1 MCHEAGTPRRY
12 RARNH
17 EAKRT
22 KVLSAEVDS
31 PGNVRE
37 NVRHSP
43 PLAEEPSVI
52 IQPTS
57 VAALTWLGA
66 AAGASSEGWRI
77 GSVLSAR
84 PLGVTEQG
92 LLVLQVGALTVEA
105 EAPGTK
111 LPQQFQVRVL
121 SLGAQPQLEILSG
134 NSQLDSTVNQALRER
149 LPQQN
154 GYAPLL
160 ATVGALSQW
169 AMAKQL
175 PPYLRSALA
184 LLEHS
189 MSTPQELSTPEGL
202 RQAINRSGLFLE
214 SQLAQAPASDATTAH
229 DDMKGALLRLVAILK
244 GQPLLGE
251 SSDTE
256 VDPPLLYRGVMPQ
269 GRLPLPYEL
278 TNTNDATDF
287 LPRLYTDVQAALARL
302 EVAQL
307 QATPGHWLVEIPVQ
321 DADGADVLQ
330 LLLKQEQEGEQNYT
344 MGFSLDLPSLGPI
357 AGELQL
363 RGLRLSVK
371 LWSPRRETVDRLE
384 EQFDDLRA
392 RIDATGLFLDQLS
405 CQFGLPQ
412 AANSVSAVFLKATV

>member
-1 MCHEAGTPRRY
+1 M
-12 RARNH
+12 
-17 EAKRT
+17 
-22 KVLSAEVDS
+22 
-31 PGNVRE
+31 
-37 NVRHSP
+37 
-43 PLAEEPSVI
+43 I

-84 PLGVTEQG
+84 PLGVSEQG
-92 LLVLQVGALTVEA
+92 LMVLQIGAITVEA

-111 LPQQFQVRVL
+111 LPPQFQVRVL
-121 SLGAQPQLEILSG
+121 SLGAQPQLEILGAGSHLDG
-134 NSQLDSTVNQALRER
+134 NVNQALRER

-160 ATVGALSQW
+160 ATIGALSQW
-169 AMAKQL
+169 SIVRQL

-189 MSTPQELSTPEGL
+189 MSTPQEVSTGEGL
-202 RQAINRSGLFLE
+202 RQAINRSGIFLE
-214 SQLAQAPASDATTAH
+214 AQLAQAPASDATTAH

-244 GQPLLGE
+244 GQPLVGE
-251 SSDTE
+251 SSDAE
-256 VDPPLLYRGVMPQ
+256 VDPPLLYRGVLPQ
-269 GRLPLPYEL
+269 GRFPLPPEL
-278 TNTNDATDF
+278 ANSSEATDF

-307 QATPGHWLVEIPVQ
+307 QAGVANWLVEIPIQ

-330 LLLKQEQEGEQNYT
+330 LLLKQQQEGEQAWT
-344 MGFSLDLPSLGPI
+344 LGFSLDLPSLGPI
-357 AGELQL
+357 VGELQL
-363 RGLRLSVK
+363 RGLRLSLR
-371 LWSPRRETVDRLE
+371 LWAQHRDTVDRLE
-384 EQFDDLRA
+384 EQFEDIRSRL
-392 RIDATGLFLDQLS
+392 DATGLFLDQLS

-412 AANSVSAVFLKATV
+412 AGNSVSAVFLKATV

>member
-1 MCHEAGTPRRY
+1 LKSIVH
-12 RARNH
+12 
-17 EAKRT
+17 K
-22 KVLSAEVDS
+22 
-31 PGNVRE
+31 VRE
-37 NVRHSP
+37 NVRHSTS
-43 PLAEEPSVI
+43 LAEEPSVI

-92 LLVLQVGALTVEA
+92 LMVLQVGALTVEA

-111 LPQQFQVRVL
+111 LPPQFQVRVL
-121 SLGAQPQLEILSG
+121 SLGAQPQLEILSS

-169 AMAKQL
+169 AIVKQL

-189 MSTPQELSTPEGL
+189 MSTPQELSTGDGL
-202 RQAINRSGLFLE
+202 RQAINRSGVFLE
-214 SQLAQAPASDATTAH
+214 AQLAQAPANDATTAH

-251 SSDTE
+251 SSDAE
-256 VDPPLLYRGVMPQ
+256 VDPPLLYRGVTPQ
-269 GRLPLPYEL
+269 GRLPLPFEL
-278 TNTNDATDF
+278 ASTSEATDF

-307 QATPGHWLVEIPVQ
+307 QATPGHWLVEVPVQ
-321 DADGADVLQ
+321 DAEGADVLQ
-330 LLLKQEQEGEQNYT
+330 IMLKQEQEAEQSWT

-357 AGELQL
+357 VGELHL
-363 RGLRLSVK
+363 RGLRLSVR
-371 LWSPRRETVDRLE
+371 LWAQRRETVDRLE
-384 EQFDDLRA
+384 DQFDDLRS
-392 RIDATGLFLDQLS
+392 RVDATGLFLDQLS

-412 AANSVSAVFLKATV
+412 AGNAVSAVFLKATV

>member
-1 MCHEAGTPRRY
+1 M
-12 RARNH
+12 
-17 EAKRT
+17 
-22 KVLSAEVDS
+22 
-31 PGNVRE
+31 
-37 NVRHSP
+37 
-43 PLAEEPSVI
+43 I

-84 PLGVTEQG
+84 PLGISEQG
-92 LLVLQVGALTVEA
+92 LMVLQVGALTVEA

-111 LPQQFQVRVL
+111 LPPQFQVRVL
-121 SLGAQPQLEILSG
+121 SLGAQPQLEILGS
-134 NSQLDSTVNQALRER
+134 NSPLDSTVNQALRER

-169 AMAKQL
+169 TIAKQL

-189 MSTPQELSTPEGL
+189 MSTPPELSTGEGL
-202 RQAINRSGLFLE
+202 RQAVNRSGVFLE
-214 SQLAQAPASDATTAH
+214 AQLAHAPASDATTAH
-229 DDMKGALLRLVAILK
+229 DDMKGALLRLVTILK
-244 GQPLLGE
+244 GQPLAGE
-251 SSDTE
+251 SSDVE
-256 VDPPLLYRGVMPQ
+256 VDPPLLYRGVAPQ
-269 GRLPLPYEL
+269 ARVPLPPEL
-278 TNTNDATDF
+278 ATTNDATDF
-287 LPRLYTDVQAALARL
+287 LPRLYTDVQSALARM

-307 QATPGHWLVEIPVQ
+307 QATPGHWIVEIPVQ

-330 LLLKQEQEGEQNYT
+330 LMLKQEQEAEQSWT

-357 AGELQL
+357 VGELHL
-363 RGLRLSVK
+363 RGLRLSLR
-371 LWSPRRETVDRLE
+371 LWAQRRETVDRLE
-384 EQFDDLRA
+384 DQFEDLRA

-405 CQFGLPQ
+405 CQFGLPH
-412 AANSVSAVFLKATV
+412 AGTSVSAVFLKATV

>member
-1 MCHEAGTPRRY
+1 
-12 RARNH
+12 
-17 EAKRT
+17 
-22 KVLSAEVDS
+22 
-31 PGNVRE
+31 
-37 NVRHSP
+37 
-43 PLAEEPSVI
+43 VI

-84 PLGVTEQG
+84 PLGVSEQG
-92 LLVLQVGALTVEA
+92 LMVLQIGAITVEA

-111 LPQQFQVRVL
+111 LPPQFQVRVL
-121 SLGAQPQLEILSG
+121 SLGAQPQLEILG
-134 NSQLDSTVNQALRER
+134 AGSQLDGNVNQALRER

-160 ATVGALSQW
+160 ATIGALSQW
-169 AMAKQL
+169 SIVRQL

-189 MSTPQELSTPEGL
+189 MSTPQEVSTGEGL
-202 RQAINRSGLFLE
+202 RQAINRSGIFLE
-214 SQLAQAPASDATTAH
+214 AQLAQAPASDATTAH

-244 GQPLLGE
+244 GQPLVGE
-251 SSDTE
+251 SSDAE
-256 VDPPLLYRGVMPQ
+256 VDPPLLYRGVLPQ
-269 GRLPLPYEL
+269 GRFPLPPEL
-278 TNTNDATDF
+278 ANSSEATDF

-307 QATPGHWLVEIPVQ
+307 QAGVANWLVEIPIQ

-330 LLLKQEQEGEQNYT
+330 LLLKQQQEGEQAWT
-344 MGFSLDLPSLGPI
+344 LGFSLDLPSLGPI
-357 AGELQL
+357 VGELQL
-363 RGLRLSVK
+363 RGLRLSLR
-371 LWSPRRETVDRLE
+371 LWAQHRDTVDRLE
-384 EQFDDLRA
+384 EQFEDIRSRL
-392 RIDATGLFLDQLS
+392 DATGLFLDQLS

-412 AANSVSAVFLKATV
+412 AGNSVSAVFLKATV

>member
-1 MCHEAGTPRRY
+1 M
-12 RARNH
+12 
-17 EAKRT
+17 
-22 KVLSAEVDS
+22 
-31 PGNVRE
+31 
-37 NVRHSP
+37 
-43 PLAEEPSVI
+43 I

-84 PLGVTEQG
+84 PLGVNEQG
-92 LLVLQVGALTVEA
+92 LLVLQVGAITVET

-111 LPQQFQVRVL
+111 LPPQFQVRVL
-121 SLGAQPQLEILSG
+121 SVGAQPQLEILG
-134 NSQLDSTVNQALRER
+134 ADSQLDTTVHQALRAR

-169 AMAKQL
+169 SVAKQL

-189 MSTPQELSTPEGL
+189 MSTPRELTTGEGL
-202 RQAINRSGLFLE
+202 RQAVNRSGLFLE
-214 SQLAQAPASDATTAH
+214 AQLAHAPASDANTAH
-229 DDMKGALLRLVAILK
+229 DDVKGAMLRLVAILK
-244 GQPLLGE
+244 GQATLGE
-251 SSDTE
+251 SSADE
-256 VDPPLLYRGVMPQ
+256 VDPPLLYRGVVPQ
-269 GRLPLPYEL
+269 GRLPLPPDL
-278 TNTNDATDF
+278 LSTNDATEF

-307 QATPGHWLVEIPVQ
+307 QANPNHWIVEIPVQ
-321 DADGADVLQ
+321 DDEGADVLQ
-330 LLLKQEQEGEQNYT
+330 LSLKHEEDAQQDWT

-357 AGELQL
+357 VGELQL
-363 RGLRLSVK
+363 RGLRLSVR
-371 LWSPRRETVDRLE
+371 LWAQLRDTVDLLE
-384 EQFDDLRA
+384 AQFDHVRKRL
-392 RIDATGLFLDQLS
+392 DATGLFLDQLT

-412 AANSVSAVFLKATV
+412 AGNSMSAVFLKATV

>member
-1 MCHEAGTPRRY
+1 M
-12 RARNH
+12 
-17 EAKRT
+17 
-22 KVLSAEVDS
+22 
-31 PGNVRE
+31 
-37 NVRHSP
+37 
-43 PLAEEPSVI
+43 I

-84 PLGVTEQG
+84 PLGVSEQG
-92 LLVLQVGALTVEA
+92 LMVLQIGAITVEA

-111 LPQQFQVRVL
+111 LPPQFQVRVL
-121 SLGAQPQLEILSG
+121 SLGAQPQLEILG
-134 NSQLDSTVNQALRER
+134 AGSQLDGNVNQALRER

-160 ATVGALSQW
+160 ATIGALSQW
-169 AMAKQL
+169 SIVRQL

-189 MSTPQELSTPEGL
+189 MSTPQEVSTGEGL
-202 RQAINRSGLFLE
+202 RQAVNRSGIFLE
-214 SQLAQAPASDATTAH
+214 AQLAQAPASDATTAH

-244 GQPLLGE
+244 GQPLVGE
-251 SSDTE
+251 SSDAE
-256 VDPPLLYRGVMPQ
+256 VDPPLLYRGVLPQ
-269 GRLPLPYEL
+269 GRFPLPPEL
-278 TNTNDATDF
+278 ANSSEATDF

-307 QATPGHWLVEIPVQ
+307 QAGVANWMVEIPIQ

-330 LLLKQEQEGEQNYT
+330 LLLKQQQEGEQAWT
-344 MGFSLDLPSLGPI
+344 LGFSLDLPSLGPI
-357 AGELQL
+357 VGELQL
-363 RGLRLSVK
+363 RGLRLSLR
-371 LWSPRRETVDRLE
+371 LWAQHRDTVDRLE
-384 EQFDDLRA
+384 EQFEDIRSRL
-392 RIDATGLFLDQLS
+392 DATGLFLDQLS

-412 AANSVSAVFLKATV
+412 AGNSVSAVFLKATV

>member
-1 MCHEAGTPRRY
+1 M
-12 RARNH
+12 
-17 EAKRT
+17 
-22 KVLSAEVDS
+22 
-31 PGNVRE
+31 
-37 NVRHSP
+37 
-43 PLAEEPSVI
+43 I

-84 PLGVTEQG
+84 PLGISEQG
-92 LLVLQVGALTVEA
+92 LMVLQVGALTVEA

-111 LPQQFQVRVL
+111 LPPQFQVRVL
-121 SLGAQPQLEILSG
+121 SLGAQPQLEILG
-134 NSQLDSTVNQALRER
+134 AGSQLDGNVNQALRER

-160 ATVGALSQW
+160 ATMGALSQW
-169 AMAKQL
+169 SIVRQL

-189 MSTPQELSTPEGL
+189 MSTPQEVSTGEGL
-202 RQAINRSGLFLE
+202 RQAVNRSGIFLE
-214 SQLAQAPASDATTAH
+214 AQLAQAPASDATTAH

-244 GQPLLGE
+244 GQPLVGE
-251 SSDTE
+251 SSDAE
-256 VDPPLLYRGVMPQ
+256 VDPPLLYRGVLPQ
-269 GRLPLPYEL
+269 GRFPLPPEL
-278 TNTNDATDF
+278 ANSSEATDF

-307 QATPGHWLVEIPVQ
+307 QAGVANWLVEIPIQ

-330 LLLKQEQEGEQNYT
+330 LLLKQQHEGEQT
-344 MGFSLDLPSLGPI
+344 WTLGFSLDLPSLGPI
-357 AGELQL
+357 VGELQL
-363 RGLRLSVK
+363 RGLRLSLR
-371 LWSPRRETVDRLE
+371 LWAQHRDTVDRLE
-384 EQFDDLRA
+384 EQFEDMRSRL
-392 RIDATGLFLDQLS
+392 DATGLFLDQLS

-412 AANSVSAVFLKATV
+412 AGNSVSAVFLKATV

>member
-1 MCHEAGTPRRY
+1 M
-12 RARNH
+12 
-17 EAKRT
+17 
-22 KVLSAEVDS
+22 
-31 PGNVRE
+31 
-37 NVRHSP
+37 
-43 PLAEEPSVI
+43 I

-84 PLGVTEQG
+84 PLGITEQG
-92 LLVLQVGALTVEA
+92 LMVLQVGALTVEA

-111 LPQQFQVRVL
+111 LPPQFQVRVL
-121 SLGAQPQLEILSG
+121 SLGSQPQLEILG
-134 NSQLDSTVNQALRER
+134 SQSPLDSTVNQALRER

-169 AMAKQL
+169 AIVKQL

-189 MSTPQELSTPEGL
+189 MSTPQELATGEGL
-202 RQAINRSGLFLE
+202 RQAVHRSGLFLE
-214 SQLAQAPASDATTAH
+214 AQLAQAPATDVTTAH

-244 GQPLLGE
+244 GQPLASE

-256 VDPPLLYRGVMPQ
+256 VDPPLLYRGVAPQ
-269 GRLPLPYEL
+269 GRSPLPLEL
-278 TNTNDATDF
+278 ASTNEATDF
-287 LPRLYTDVQAALARL
+287 LPRLYTDVQSALARL

-307 QATPGHWLVEIPVQ
+307 QAMPGHWIVEIPVQ
-321 DADGADVLQ
+321 DVEGADVLQ
-330 LLLKQEQEGEQNYT
+330 IMLKHEQEAEQDWT

-357 AGELQL
+357 VGELHL
-363 RGLRLSVK
+363 RGLRLSVR
-371 LWSPRRETVDRLE
+371 LWAQRRETVDRLE
-384 EQFDDLRA
+384 EQFENLRT
-392 RIDATGLFLDQLS
+392 RLNATGLFLDQLS
-405 CQFGLPQ
+405 CQLGLPQ
-412 AANSVSAVFLKATV
+412 AGNTVSAVFLKATV

>member
-1 MCHEAGTPRRY
+1 M
-12 RARNH
+12 
-17 EAKRT
+17 
-22 KVLSAEVDS
+22 
-31 PGNVRE
+31 
-37 NVRHSP
+37 
-43 PLAEEPSVI
+43 I

-92 LLVLQVGALTVEA
+92 LMVLQIGALTVEA

-111 LPQQFQVRVL
+111 LPPQFQVRVL
-121 SLGAQPQLEILSG
+121 SLGAQPQLEILGANAS
-134 NSQLDSTVNQALRER
+134 LDSNVNQALRER

-160 ATVGALSQW
+160 ATVSALSQW
-169 AMAKQL
+169 SIAKQL

-189 MSTPQELSTPEGL
+189 MSTPQELSTGEGL
-202 RQAINRSGLFLE
+202 RQAINRSGVFLE
-214 SQLAQAPASDATTAH
+214 AQLAQAPASDATTAH

-244 GQPLLGE
+244 GQPLVGE
-251 SSDTE
+251 SNDLE
-256 VDPPLLYRGVMPQ
+256 VDPPLLYRGAIPQ
-269 GRLPLPYEL
+269 GRLPLPPEL
-278 TNTNDATDF
+278 ASTNEATDF

-307 QATPGHWLVEIPVQ
+307 QALPGHWLVEIPIQ
-321 DADGADVLQ
+321 DTDGADVLQ
-330 LLLKQEQEGEQNYT
+330 LLLKQQQEGEQHWT

-357 AGELQL
+357 VGELQL
-363 RGLRLSVK
+363 RGLRLSVR
-371 LWSPRRETVDRLE
+371 LWAQHRDTVDRLE
-384 EQFDDLRA
+384 DQFDDLRA
-392 RIDATGLFLDQLS
+392 RLDATGLFLDQLS

-412 AANSVSAVFLKATV
+412 GGNSVSAVFLKATV

>member
-1 MCHEAGTPRRY
+1 M
-12 RARNH
+12 
-17 EAKRT
+17 
-22 KVLSAEVDS
+22 
-31 PGNVRE
+31 
-37 NVRHSP
+37 
-43 PLAEEPSVI
+43 I

-57 VAALTWLGA
+57 VAALTWIGA

-92 LLVLQVGALTVEA
+92 LMVLQIGALTVEA

-111 LPQQFQVRVL
+111 LPPQFQVRVL
-121 SLGAQPQLEILSG
+121 SLGAQPQLEILVG
-134 NSQLDSTVNQALRER
+134 DSQLDSTVNQALRER

-169 AMAKQL
+169 VMAKQL

-189 MSTPQELSTPEGL
+189 MSTPQELSSPEGL

-214 SQLAQAPASDATTAH
+214 SQLAQAPASDANTAH
-229 DDMKGALLRLVAILK
+229 DDMKGALLRLIAILK
-244 GQPLLGE
+244 DQPLTGE
-251 SSDTE
+251 SSGAD
-256 VDPPLLYRGVMPQ
+256 VDPPLLYRGVLPQ

-278 TNTNDATDF
+278 GNTSDATDF
-287 LPRLYTDVQAALARL
+287 LPRLYTDVQAALARM

-321 DADGADVLQ
+321 DGDGADVLQ
-330 LLLKQEQEGEQNYT
+330 LLLKQEQEGEQNWT
-344 MGFSLDLPSLGPI
+344 MGFSLDLPSLGPV
-357 AGELQL
+357 AGELHL

-371 LWSPRRETVDRLE
+371 LWAQRRETVDRLE
-384 EQFDDLRA
+384 DQFDDLRA
-392 RIDATGLFLDQLS
+392 RINATGLFLDQLS

-412 AANSVSAVFLKATV
+412 AASSVSAVFLKATV

>member
-1 MCHEAGTPRRY
+1 M
-12 RARNH
+12 
-17 EAKRT
+17 
-22 KVLSAEVDS
+22 
-31 PGNVRE
+31 
-37 NVRHSP
+37 
-43 PLAEEPSVI
+43 I

-84 PLGVTEQG
+84 PLGVNDQG
-92 LLVLQVGALTVEA
+92 LLVLQVGAVTVET

-111 LPQQFQVRVL
+111 LPPQFQVRVL
-121 SLGAQPQLEILSG
+121 SLGAQPQLEILGADSR
-134 NSQLDSTVNQALRER
+134 LDTTVNQALRER

-169 AMAKQL
+169 SVAKQL

-189 MSTPQELSTPEGL
+189 MSTPRELAAGDGL
-202 RQAINRSGLFLE
+202 RQAVNRSGMFLE
-214 SQLAQAPASDATTAH
+214 AQLAHAPATDANTAH
-229 DDMKGALLRLVAILK
+229 DDMKGAMLRLVAILK
-244 GQPLLGE
+244 GQATLGE
-251 SSDTE
+251 SSDDE

-269 GRLPLPYEL
+269 GRLPLPPDL
-278 TNTNDATDF
+278 LSTNDATEF

-307 QATPGHWLVEIPVQ
+307 QANPNHWIVEIPVQ
-321 DADGADVLQ
+321 DEDGADVLQ
-330 LLLKQEQEGEQNYT
+330 LSLKHEQEAGQDWT

-357 AGELQL
+357 VGELQL
-363 RGLRLSVK
+363 RGLRLSVR
-371 LWSPRRETVDRLE
+371 LWAQHRDTVDRLE
-384 EQFDDLRA
+384 AQFDDVRKRL
-392 RIDATGLFLDQLS
+392 DATGLFLDQLT

-412 AANSVSAVFLKATV
+412 AGSSMSAVFLKATV

>member
-1 MCHEAGTPRRY
+1 M
-12 RARNH
+12 
-17 EAKRT
+17 
-22 KVLSAEVDS
+22 
-31 PGNVRE
+31 
-37 NVRHSP
+37 
-43 PLAEEPSVI
+43 I

-84 PLGVTEQG
+84 PLGVSEQG
-92 LLVLQVGALTVEA
+92 LMVLQIGAITVEA

-111 LPQQFQVRVL
+111 LPPQFQVRVL
-121 SLGAQPQLEILSG
+121 SLGAQPQLEILG
-134 NSQLDSTVNQALRER
+134 AGSQLDGNVNQALRER

-160 ATVGALSQW
+160 ATIGALSQW
-169 AMAKQL
+169 SIVRQL

-189 MSTPQELSTPEGL
+189 MSTPQEVSTGEGL
-202 RQAINRSGLFLE
+202 RQAVNRSGIFLE
-214 SQLAQAPASDATTAH
+214 AQLAQAPASDATTAH

-244 GQPLLGE
+244 GQPLVGE
-251 SSDTE
+251 SSDAE
-256 VDPPLLYRGVMPQ
+256 VDPPLLYRGVLPQ
-269 GRLPLPYEL
+269 GRFPLPPEL
-278 TNTNDATDF
+278 ANSSEATDF

-307 QATPGHWLVEIPVQ
+307 QAGVANWLVEIPIQ

-330 LLLKQEQEGEQNYT
+330 LLLKQQQEGEQAWT
-344 MGFSLDLPSLGPI
+344 LGFSLDLPSLGPI
-357 AGELQL
+357 VGELQL
-363 RGLRLSVK
+363 RGLRLSLR
-371 LWSPRRETVDRLE
+371 LWAQHRDTVDRLE
-384 EQFDDLRA
+384 EQFEDIRSRL
-392 RIDATGLFLDQLS
+392 DATGLFLDQLS

-412 AANSVSAVFLKATV
+412 AGNSVSAVFLKATV